1 MAVQQGRHETPRP
14 GTMTGPP
21 VPAGLAVTAAWCWR
35 ILIVATTFLALVLLF
50 HRLYLV
56 VLPVAFSFL
65 LAALLHPL
73 VLLLRGWGF
82 PRPLA
87 TWGTLI
93 IAFLVLGAIGW
104 FVVQQAS
111 GQYQQ
116 LVNQVDDVIGRLRDY
131 IQRIPGTNDIQL
143 QDLQDRVLNE
153 FKSHTRTVASGL
165 LTAGTVLGEAV
176 TGLIVTF
183 FVTFFFLD
191 DGDRM
196 WSWTVRLFPHDVQ
209 PSIRGAGYRAWHVL
223 SGWIVG
229 TAIIAAFHGV
239 VIGTVLFLLGVPL
252 AGPLAVMVF
261 LGSFIPI
268 VGAVL
273 FGGLAVLVTLVAQ
286 GPIAAVVLLGVL
298 LVENQIEAHLLQPF
312 VVGRAVRL
320 HPVAIVVALTGGGLL
335 AGIFGAILAI
345 PLVASAH
352 AAVKYLTGVED
363 VRGRPRRLDDDRM
376 RPEPPPDYA
385 PLPMYA
391 APLAYPEPQTATA
404 QGADRGDPARNG
416 GEPGPPRSR
425 PDDPPP
431 ADEPHGSGGKPL
443 VENAEPGRDEE

>member
-14 GTMTGPP
+14 GTMTGPA
-21 VPAGLAVTAAWCWR
+21 VPAGLAITAAWCWR
-35 ILIVATTFLALVLLF
+35 ILIVAVTFLALVLLF
-50 HRLYLV
+50 HQLYLV
-56 VLPVAFSFL
+56 VLPVSFSFM

-73 VLLLRGWGF
+73 VLLQRQWGF
-82 PRPLA
+82 PRPVA

-93 IAFLVLGAIGW
+93 IAFLVLSAIGW

-111 GQYQQ
+111 ADYDR
-116 LVNQVDDVIGRLRDY
+116 LVSQVDDVFGELRGY
-131 IQRIPGTNDIQL
+131 IERIPGTNHLQL
-143 QDLQDRVLNE
+143 QDLQGRLLNA
-153 FKSHTRTVASGL
+153 FKAHTQAVASGL

-209 PSIRGAGYRAWHVL
+209 PSVRGAGYRAWHVL

-252 AGPLAVMVF
+252 AFPLAVMVF

-273 FGGLAVLVTLVAQ
+273 FGGLAVLVTLLAL
-286 GPIAAVVLLGVL
+286 GPISAVILLAVL
-298 LVENQIEAHLLQPF
+298 LVENQVEAHLLQPF
-312 VVGRAVRL
+312 IVGRAVRL

-335 AGIFGAILAI
+335 GGVFGAILAI
-345 PLVASAH
+345 PIVASAH

-376 RPEPPPDYA
+376 KPEPPPDYA
-385 PLPMYA
+385 PLPIYA
-391 APLAYPEPQTATA
+391 APLAYPEREETSDDSADTGG
-404 QGADRGDPARNG
+404 GAAASHGAPDNQR
-416 GEPGPPRSR
+416 
-425 PDDPPP
+425 DDPP
-431 ADEPHGSGGKPL
+431 AEDEPRGTHGKPL
-443 VENAEPGRDEE
+443 VEAAQPDSDDE

>member
-14 GTMTGPP
+14 GTMTQPS
-21 VPAGLAVTAAWCWR
+21 VPAGLAVAAAWCWR
-35 ILIVATTFLALVLLF
+35 ILIVAVTFLALMLLF

-56 VLPVAFSFL
+56 VLPVSFSFL

-73 VLLLRGWGF
+73 VLLLRKWGL

-93 IAFLVLGAIGW
+93 ITFLVLSAIGW

-111 GQYQQ
+111 ADYDR
-116 LVNQVDDVIGRLRDY
+116 LVNQVDDVIRQLRGY
-131 IQRIPGTNDIQL
+131 IERIPGTNHIQL
-143 QDLQDRVLNE
+143 QDLQDRVLNAL
-153 FKSHTRTVASGL
+153 KSHTQTVASGL
-165 LTAGTVLGEAV
+165 LTAGTVVGEAI

-209 PSIRGAGYRAWHVL
+209 PSVRGAGYRAWHVL

-252 AGPLAVMVF
+252 AFPLAVMVF

-286 GPIAAVVLLGVL
+286 GPISAFILLAVL
-298 LVENQIEAHLLQPF
+298 LVENQVEAHLLQPF

-320 HPVAIVVALTGGGLL
+320 HPVAIVIALTGGGLL
-335 AGIFGAILAI
+335 GGIFGAILAI
-345 PLVASAH
+345 PVVACAH

-376 RPEPPPDYA
+376 KPEPPPDYA
-385 PLPMYA
+385 PLPLYA
-391 APLAYPEPQTATA
+391 APLAYPEPQGATEGATRTDETAEA
-404 QGADRGDPARNG
+404 
-416 GEPGPPRSR
+416 EPRDAKDR

-431 ADEPHGSGGKPL
+431 EDEPHGRGGKPL
-443 VENAEPGRDEE
+443 VEDVEPDPDDD

>member
-1 MAVQQGRHETPRP
+1 M
-14 GTMTGPP
+14 
-21 VPAGLAVTAAWCWR
+21 LAV
-35 ILIVATTFLALVLLF
+35 VLLF

-56 VLPVAFSFL
+56 VLPVAFSML

-73 VLLLRGWGF
+73 VLLLRRVGF

-93 IAFLVLGAIGW
+93 ITFLVLTAIGF
-104 FVVQQAS
+104 FVVQRAS
-111 GQYQQ
+111 SDYQQ
-116 LVNQVDDVIGRLRDY
+116 LVSQVDDVAGQLRHY
-131 IQRIPGTNDIQL
+131 VQKIPGSNNLQL
-143 QDLQDRVLNE
+143 QDLQNRLLTT
-153 FKSHTRTVASGL
+153 FKSHTSAVASGL
-165 LTAGTVLGEAV
+165 LTAGTVLGEAL

-191 DGDRM
+191 EGDRM
-196 WSWTVRLFPHDVQ
+196 WSWIVRLFPVDVQ

-223 SGWIVG
+223 SGWVVG

-252 AGPLAVMVF
+252 AVPLAVMVF

-268 VGAVL
+268 IGAVL

-286 GPIAAVVLLGVL
+286 GPIAAVVLLAVL

-312 VVGRAVRL
+312 IVGRAVRL
-320 HPVAIVVALTGGGLL
+320 HPVTIVVALTGGGLL

-345 PLVASAH
+345 PIVASVH

-363 VRGRPRRLDDDRM
+363 VHGRPRRMDDDRM
-376 RPEPPPDYA
+376 RPEAPPEYA
-385 PLPMYA
+385 PLPIYA
-391 APLAYPEPQTATA
+391 TPLAYPQPEEVA
-404 QGADRGDPARNG
+404 GDRGSADDASGAEDRASD
-416 GEPGPPRSR
+416 EERSHDNPSAAGDR
-425 PDDPPP
+425 
-431 ADEPHGSGGKPL
+431 HGGGKPL
-443 VENAEPGRDEE
+443 VEAFKPDPDDE

>member
-14 GTMTGPP
+14 GTMTGPA
-21 VPAGLAVTAAWCWR
+21 VPAGLAITAAWCWR
-35 ILIVATTFLALVLLF
+35 ILVVATTFLALVLLF

-56 VLPVAFSFL
+56 VLPVSFSFL

-93 IAFLVLGAIGW
+93 IAFLVLSAIGW

-111 GQYQQ
+111 ADYDR
-116 LVNQVDDVIGRLRDY
+116 LVSQVDDVIGQLRGY
-131 IQRIPGTNDIQL
+131 VERIPGTNNIQL
-143 QDLQDRVLNE
+143 QDLQDRVLNA
-153 FKSHTRTVASGL
+153 FKSHTQTVASGL
-165 LTAGTVLGEAV
+165 LTAGTVVGEAV

-252 AGPLAVMVF
+252 AFPLAVMVF
-261 LGSFIPI
+261 VGSFIPI

-286 GPIAAVVLLGVL
+286 GPISAVILLAVL
-298 LVENQIEAHLLQPF
+298 LVENQVEAHLLQPF
-312 VVGRAVRL
+312 IVGRAVRL

-345 PLVASAH
+345 PIVASAH

-376 RPEPPPDYA
+376 RPEPPPEYA
-385 PLPMYA
+385 PLPIYA
-391 APLAYPEPQTATA
+391 APLAYPEPQTATEE
-404 QGADRGDPARNG
+404 GADTGETEAGRDPG
-416 GEPGPPRSR
+416 TPRSR
-425 PDDPPP
+425 ADDPPP
-431 ADEPHGSGGKPL
+431 EDEPHGTGAKPL
-443 VENAEPGRDEE
+443 VESAEPDPDDE